1 MNQTA
6 ADLAELFA
14 AALDGEDDLAHYG
27 IKRRSGRYPWG
38 SGKDPYQHGGK
49 DFLGRVEELKKKGW
63 TETAENIKKTF
74 GCSMNEYRYEK
85 SICTNERRRKQY
97 DEVMSLKS
105 DGLSTSEIAR
115 KMGKNESSI
124 RAILNPSSVAKMK
137 ELEDTVNFL
146 RKQVDEKG
154 MIDVGKNVELTL
166 GISRDRLDTAIY
178 YLAGEGYNDYGG
190 RIPQPTN
197 PSHQTTQRVLAK
209 PDVPFKDIYDYK
221 KVKTIEE
228 YTSDDNGH
236 TFRKF
241 AYPTS
246 LSSKRLLVRYADDK
260 DADGTPAIKKDGII
274 EIRPGCPDLSLGKDK
289 YSQVRIMVDGTHYLK
304 GVAIYSDKLPPGI
317 DVAYNTNKS
326 HEKCPTPKDCLKP
339 IKNDPNNPFGSLIK
353 PDGQY
358 YYKDKDGKEKL
369 GLINKRA
376 AQGDWGE
383 WKDQLPAQFLAKQS
397 TALAKKQLDLAR
409 ADKKDEYQSIMSI
422 TNPTIRKYYLQKF
435 ADNCDS
441 TAVTLAA
448 AALPKQKY
456 HVIIPIN
463 SLKDNEVYA
472 PRYEDGSKLA
482 LIRFPHEGIYQIPIL
497 TVNNK
502 NKLGRSI
509 IGTDSSDAVGITSRV
524 AEQLSGAD
532 FDGDTVM
539 ALPTHDAGGKVKIS
553 NKPPLKELEGFD
565 SKSYQYDSINEKGQ
579 YCRNGIPFTIMTKHN
594 EQLEMGKTANL
605 IMDMTLG
612 GASDA
617 ELVRATKHSMVV
629 IDAAKHKLDYKQ
641 SERDNNIAELK
652 RLYQKQTN
660 ADGTFVIDPKTNDI
674 KIGGSAT
681 LLSRAKS
688 PEKVPKRQG
697 QPKINLKGKDWYD
710 PTKPEGSLIYKES
723 FDARYNKTKV
733 NKRTGEV
740 TTEPAIRTED
750 STKMQETEDARTL
763 ISAKRTKMEILYAD
777 YANDMK
783 DYARKARIELA
794 TTEGTKKDPAAAR
807 KYASEIA
814 SMDYKLNEALKNSVK
829 ERAALRSANATLS
842 EAIAS
847 DPDLA
852 TNKKERRKVAQQALT
867 AARADLGSKTRKE
880 RNIVLTDKEW
890 EAIENHAVS
899 DSYLSKILNNCDPD
913 SLRDRATPRDRKE
926 ISSAT
931 KSRIKAMLESNYTLN
946 EIADKLGISE
956 STVAKVA
963 RPKKGDE

>member
-6 ADLAELFA
+6 AELAELFT

-27 IKRRSGRYPWG
+27 VKRRSGRYPWG
-38 SGKDPYQHGGK
+38 SGKDPYQHGGR
-49 DFLGRVEELKKKGW
+49 DFLGRIEELKKKGW

-115 KMGKNESSI
+115 RMGKNESSI

-137 ELEDTVNFL
+137 ELEDTINFL
-146 RKQVDEKG
+146 RDQVEEKG
-154 MIDVGKNVELTL
+154 MIDVGKNVEISL

-209 PDVPFKDIYDYK
+209 PEIQSREVYDYR
-221 KVKTIEE
+221 KVKTIED
-228 YTSDDNGH
+228 YTSDDEGH

-260 DADGTPAIKKDGII
+260 DPDGIPAVKKDGLI
-274 EIRPGCPDLSLGKDK
+274 EIRPGCEDLSLGRDK

-304 GVAIYSDKLPPGI
+304 GVAVYSDNLPDGV
-317 DVAYNTNKS
+317 DVAFNTNKTRA
-326 HEKCPTPKDCLKP
+326 KCPTPIECLKE
-339 IKNDPNNPFGSLIK
+339 IKSDPNNPFGSLIK

-358 YYKDKDGKEKL
+358 YYKDKNGKEKL

-383 WKDQLPAQFLAKQS
+383 WKDQLPAQFLAKQP
-397 TALAKKQLDLAR
+397 TVLAKKQLDLAR

-456 HVIIPIN
+456 HVIVPIN
-463 SLKDNEVYA
+463 TLKDTEVYA
-472 PRYEDGSKLA
+472 PRYENGSKLA

-502 NKLGRSI
+502 NKLARKV
-509 IGTDSSDAVGITSRV
+509 IGTDSGDAVGITSKV

-532 FDGDTVM
+532 FDGDAVM
-539 ALPTHDAGGKVKIS
+539 AIPTHDAGGKVRIS

-565 SKSYQYDSINEKGQ
+565 SKQYQYDSVDEKGR
-579 YCRNGIPFTIMTKHN
+579 YCRNGIPFTVMTKHN

-629 IDAAKHKLDYKQ
+629 IDALKHKLDYKQ

-660 ADGTFVIDPKTNDI
+660 ADGTFVIDPKTNDV

-697 QPKINLKGKDWYD
+697 QPKVNLKGKDWYD

-723 FDARYNKTKV
+723 YDAHYDKVTV

-740 TTEPAIRTED
+740 KVTPSVRTED

-783 DYARKARIELA
+783 QMARDARIELSK
-794 TTEGTKKDPAAAR
+794 TEGIKKDPKAAR
-807 KYASEIA
+807 AYANDVA

-829 ERAALRSANATLS
+829 ERAALRSANATLKD
-842 EAIAS
+842 AIDA

-880 RNIVLTDKEW
+880 RNIVLTDSEW
-890 EAIENHAVS
+890 EAIQKGAVS
-899 DSYLSKILNNCDPD
+899 DNYLQKILNNCDPD
-913 SLRDRATPRDRKE
+913 KLRERATPRDHKE
-926 ISSAT
+926 ISDA
-931 KSRIKAMLESNYTLN
+931 KRAHIKALLDSNYTIG
-946 EIADKLGISE
+946 EIAEKLQVSE
-956 STVAKVA
+956 STVSSIG
-963 RPKKGDE
+963 RKKGEST